1 VGCNAV
7 GWVGAT
13 TLRASAR
20 EEKQQRQHA
29 AVRLN
34 RVCSVFTQQ
43 MKFHVVTLCNACR
56 HLPAFASGQLPDQGS
71 STCDAQQAPI

>member
-1 VGCNAV
+1 VGSNAV
-7 GWVGAT
+7 GWLGAT

-20 EEKQQRQHA
+20 EEKQQRQRA

-43 MKFHVVTLCNACR
+43 MKFHVVTLCNAYR
-56 HLPAFASGQLPDQGS
+56 HLPAFASGQLPDQG
-71 STCDAQQAPI
+71 